1 MKPLI
6 LSVFLLAPAAS
17 AQLISVGI
25 RGGVPFTNA
34 FADITEIPPP
44 DYLRQF
50 TGSKDYMIGAM
61 LELHLPLGFS
71 VEGDALYHPLNLAT
85 EVNTGTAIYRNS
97 DTFNSWEFPVLAK
110 YRFLHTPLVKP
121 FVEGGPSFR
130 ASSSA
135 VNYLSN
141 EGLTIGGGV
150 EIKLGRLRLE
160 PELRYLRWRAD
171 KPFYQDGVP
180 VYINSSNLN
189 QAEFLVGIA
198 F

>member
-1 MKPLI
+1 
-6 LSVFLLAPAAS
+6 
-17 AQLISVGI
+17 
-25 RGGVPFTNA
+25 
-34 FADITEIPPP
+34 
-44 DYLRQF
+44 
-50 TGSKDYMIGAM
+50 MIGAM